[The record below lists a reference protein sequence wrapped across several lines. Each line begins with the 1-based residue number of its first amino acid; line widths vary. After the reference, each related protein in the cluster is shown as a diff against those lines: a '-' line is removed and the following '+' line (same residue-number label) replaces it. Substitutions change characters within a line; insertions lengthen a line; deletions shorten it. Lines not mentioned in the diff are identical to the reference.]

1 MVSCDQ
7 LPDKVV
13 LEEVRVLIQHSLH
26 LGQLQAVALSEGKHS
41 LETIQLKFLCSLLEV
56 VLGLSSIVIVLLV
69 VLRVRLHGDCH
80 DAVPAVVA
88 QLVISALRSHL
99 SCIKDLS
106 LKCNS
111 YKHSSKFNSYPNIA
125 PNNSYTPLLHLPS
138 YILHK
143 SEPHTVK
150 KLMS

>member
-1 MVSCDQ
+1 MVSCDW

-41 LETIQLKFLCSLLEV
+41 LETIQSNNPLCSLLEV

-88 QLVISALRSHL
+88 QLVISALRSHV
-99 SCIKDLS
+99 SCI
-106 LKCNS
+106 
-111 YKHSSKFNSYPNIA
+111 
-125 PNNSYTPLLHLPS
+125 
-138 YILHK
+138 
-143 SEPHTVK
+143 TV
-150 KLMS
+150 LQM

>member
-1 MVSCDQ
+1 MVSCDL

-26 LGQLQAVALSEGKHS
+26 LGQLQAVALSEGEHS
-41 LETIQLKFLCSLLEV
+41 LETMKSNQNSLQLLLEV

-99 SCIKDLS
+99 SCIKILC
-106 LKCNS
+106 LKCN
-111 YKHSSKFNSYPNIA
+111 
-125 PNNSYTPLLHLPS
+125 T
-138 YILHK
+138 
-143 SEPHTVK
+143 
-150 KLMS
+150 